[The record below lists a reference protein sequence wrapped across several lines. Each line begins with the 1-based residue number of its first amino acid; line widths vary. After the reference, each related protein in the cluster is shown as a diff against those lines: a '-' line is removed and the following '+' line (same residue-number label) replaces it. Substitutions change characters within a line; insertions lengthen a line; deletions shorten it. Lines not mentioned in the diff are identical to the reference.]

1 MRGRSAL
8 LAVASVAV
16 LAVAAPAASATELQD
31 ASGDPYTGTL
41 AGALSG
47 NAVFSTDVGTI
58 TCNQSAF
65 AGDVTGAGSPGS
77 PAIADVDSIDWENS
91 GSEACTSAIP
101 HLDLVAG
108 ALPWGVQIDWLSDNT
123 AGDPNGVATLSGVSV
138 TVVLDLDDTCTYAGD
153 FNDSAGSGNQI
164 QVDVYNPNNPGP
176 DTRLAFSSEPFQLSS
191 GTFACP
197 GTAQATA
204 NYTVTG
210 DAGEKLR
217 VTGTRPAPAPP
228 TVAPAP
234 PTGNPA
240 PLFPAP
246 LSTCKGKP
254 ATIVGTEGNDVR
266 KGTAG
271 KDVMVGLGGNDKL
284 SGLGGNDVICG
295 GSGKDALKGGKGN
308 DKLYGEAGK
317 DTLKGGPSDDKL
329 KGGAGK
335 DKQIQ

>member
-8 LAVASVAV
+8 LAVASLAV

-31 ASGDPYTGTL
+31 ASGAPYTGTL
-41 AGALSG
+41 AGALRG
-47 NAVFSTDVGTI
+47 NAVFSTGVGTI

-65 AGDVTGAGSPGS
+65 AGDVTAAGSSGS
-77 PAIADVDSIDWENS
+77 PAMADVDSIDWENS

-108 ALPWGVQIDWLSDNT
+108 ALPWGVQIDGLSVNT
-123 AGDPNGVATLSGVSV
+123 VGDPNGVATLSGVSV
-138 TVVLDLDDTCTYAGD
+138 TVVLDLDDTCTYAGN

-164 QVDVYNPNNPGP
+164 QVDVYNPDNPGP
-176 DTRLAFSSEPFQLSS
+176 DTRLVFSSEPFRLSS

-197 GTAQATA
+197 ETAQATA
-204 NYTVTG
+204 TYTVTG
-210 DAGEKLR
+210 DVGEKLR
-217 VTGTRPAPAPP
+217 VTDTRPA
-228 TVAPAP
+228 
-234 PTGNPA
+234 
-240 PLFPAP
+240 PAP

-266 KGTAG
+266 KGTSG

-295 GSGKDALKGGKGN
+295 GSGKDALNGGKGN

-317 DTLKGGPSDDKL
+317 DTLKGGPSNDKL